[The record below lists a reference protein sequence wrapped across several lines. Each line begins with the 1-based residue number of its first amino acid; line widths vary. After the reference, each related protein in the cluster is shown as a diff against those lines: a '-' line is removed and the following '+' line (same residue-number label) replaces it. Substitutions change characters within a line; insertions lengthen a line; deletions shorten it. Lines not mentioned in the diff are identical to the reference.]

1 MDIKD
6 QELMIAKEL
15 SVNSISQLKE
25 IKEMRDNLSRKR
37 IQLQNIVAEIFELEG
52 VLTSKVNKLMEA
64 QEKILNIDLRNKKG
78 E

>member
-6 QELMIAKEL
+6 QELMTAKEL

-25 IKEMRDNLSRKR
+25 IKEIRDNLSRKR
-37 IQLQNIVAEIFELEG
+37 IQLQNIVIEIFELEG